1 MRQCV
6 TRNPPPFPKK
16 PYPPGMDGEAIFF
29 TGHRYRYPHLNGIDM
44 YMAHHPVKHDTVLWK
59 KMQKSANSSVK
70 CTRKSIHKD
79 CAAKSHVKPNN
90 SMLCKVFRE
99 PLEPCCK
106 KLHKT
111 QHWLQCNSCQKFR
124 LTCSHHRS

>member
-1 MRQCV
+1 MVQV
-6 TRNPPPFPKK
+6 QIYATSI
-16 PYPPGMDGEAIFF
+16 A
-29 TGHRYRYPHLNGIDM
+29 
-44 YMAHHPVKHDTVLWK
+44 MAHHPVKYDTVLWK
-59 KMQKSANSSVK
+59 KKKICQFK
-70 CTRKSIHKD
+70 CHVFLKSIQKD